1 MSGPVFALNPWG
13 VSKLRGI
20 KLPEWAGEPE
30 ARGMSHN
37 GTIFF
42 IHPDHKPQ
50 KLGIGDKKFT
60 ELEIFVEKG
69 RAL

>member
-1 MSGPVFALNPWG
+1 MGGPVFALNPWG

-20 KLPEWAGEPE
+20 KLPEWAEEPE

-42 IHPDHKPQ
+42 IHPEHKPQ
-50 KLGIGDKKFT
+50 KLEFGEKKFR
-60 ELEIFVEKG
+60 EIEVFGPEGKVS
-69 RAL
+69 